1 MGTKLFPTKYRFNP
15 APAELWRT
23 ESNPND
29 YTPAQQDYR
38 RRLDPA
44 QLYRR
49 TWPVR
54 DRALRRSRLV
64 RDRAG
69 VSQCMNGR
77 NRPRISSI
85 SVRALSRS
93 SICALRMGTSQRAV
107 AGTTKRLT
115 FSLSR
120 HREDSIKSI
129 PTSRRKQVKILIIK
143 TS

>member
-54 DRALRRSRLV
+54 DRALRRSLLV
-64 RDRAG
+64 RDRRG
-69 VSQCMNGR
+69 SSQC
-77 NRPRISSI
+77 NRRRMISI
-85 SVRALSRS
+85 SVKAFCRS
-93 SICALRMGTSQRAV
+93 SICALRTGKSQRAV
-107 AGTTKRLT
+107 EGTTKRLT

-120 HREDSIKSI
+120 QREDSIKSI
-129 PTSRRKQVKILIIK
+129 FNLPNANTRKNY
-143 TS
+143 